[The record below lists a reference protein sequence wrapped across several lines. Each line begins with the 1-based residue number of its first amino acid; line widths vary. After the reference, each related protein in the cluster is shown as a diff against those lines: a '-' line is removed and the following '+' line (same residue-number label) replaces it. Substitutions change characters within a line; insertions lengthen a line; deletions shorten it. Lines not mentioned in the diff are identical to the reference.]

1 VRLNSLYTRLAL
13 GLVVLVAV
21 LGGLYLLVM
30 LHAGR
35 LYFQE
40 LNQQLNRE
48 LAANL
53 IAENKLRVE
62 DGRFDPAALEPIF
75 HTYMVVNPSIE
86 VYLLDRDGRILAYS
100 APPGKVRRKRVD
112 LVPVQAFLGRPHR
125 SPLVGDDPR
134 DSSGQKVF
142 SAAPIGPATQPQG
155 YLYIVLAGQQLDS
168 VAAMLQDSYVLRL
181 ALYALGAAAVAGVL
195 AGLWILRVVTRR
207 LRRLDH
213 AMTAFEAADFGHL
226 TPPADLDTTSHDEL
240 GRLGR
245 TFSRM
250 AERITSQ
257 VGTLKQTDALR
268 RELVANVSHDLRT
281 PIASLQGYL
290 ETLLIKDDV
299 LSPEERRQYLTI
311 ALCHSERLGKLVTEL
326 FELAKL
332 DSGHTE
338 LHREAFAPGEL
349 VQDVVLKY
357 QLPAQHDGVR
367 VEAHIPPDLPFVNAD
382 IGLIERVLENLL
394 DNAIRHTPQGGQVA
408 VSLTLDADQV
418 AVQVADTGCGIP
430 AEELPYVFDRFY
442 QVKKSEREA
451 SDGVGLGLAI
461 AKRILDLHASTIGVA
476 SSPLTGTR
484 FDFALPVYR

>member
-1 VRLNSLYTRLAL
+1 MRLNSLYARLAL
-13 GLVVLVAV
+13 GLVVLVAL

-40 LNQQLNRE
+40 LNQQLNQQ

-53 IAENKLRVE
+53 IAENSLRVE
-62 DGRFDPAALEPIF
+62 EGRFDPAALEPIF
-75 HTYMVVNPSIE
+75 HTYMVINPSIE
-86 VYLLDRDGRILAYS
+86 VYLLDSNGRILAYS
-100 APPGKVRRKRVD
+100 APPGKVQRERVD
-112 LVPVQAFLGRPHR
+112 LAPVRAFLTGKQH
-125 SPLVGDDPR
+125 SPIVGDDPR
-134 DSSGQKVF
+134 DTGGRKVF

-155 YLYIVLAGQQLDS
+155 YLYVVLAGEQLDS
-168 VAAMLQDSYVLRL
+168 VAAMLQNSYILRL

-207 LRRLDH
+207 LRRLDL
-213 AMTAFEAADFGHL
+213 AMTAFQAAGFSHF
-226 TPPADLDTTSHDEL
+226 TPPADLDTTARDEL
-240 GRLGR
+240 GRLGHS
-245 TFSRM
+245 FSCM

-257 VGTLKQTDALR
+257 VGTLRQTDALR

-290 ETLLIKDDV
+290 ETLLIKEDA
-299 LSPEERRQYLTI
+299 LSVEERRQYLAI
-311 ALCHSERLGKLVTEL
+311 ALRHSERLGKLVAEL

-357 QLPAQHDGVR
+357 QLPAQREGVNI
-367 VEAHIPPDLPFVNAD
+367 EACIPSDLPFVNAD

-394 DNAIRHTPQGGQVA
+394 DNAIRHTPHGGRVA
-408 VSLTLDADQV
+408 VSLTVDADEV
-418 AVQVADTGCGIP
+418 DVQVADTGCGIP

-451 SDGVGLGLAI
+451 SGGVGLGLAI
-461 AKRILDLHASTIGVA
+461 AKRILDLHASTIAVA
-476 SSPLTGTR
+476 SSPQTGTR
-484 FDFALPVYR
+484 FDFALPRYA